1 MTLVR
6 LGLDI
11 NLHRSELDDHEASPS
26 ISDPFLPEENRP
38 RGSDLNPESNKDHDG
53 QPEGQAEQ
61 NAANVEYTFP
71 ERAAGGMG
79 HFLSREWLWIVS
91 ARRYRR
97 IIKRRSIRQSQSQ
110 RQCVVWC
117 NGIAPHTG
125 IERENLLSDCLV
137 RAHFNSFHFF
147 GLKLAAKPRPV
158 SSVTTLILG
167 T

>member
-53 QPEGQAEQ
+53 QPERQAEQ

-79 HFLSREWLWIVS
+79 HFLSREWIVS

-97 IIKRRSIRQSQSQ
+97 ITKRR
-110 RQCVVWC
+110 
-117 NGIAPHTG
+117 
-125 IERENLLSDCLV
+125 
-137 RAHFNSFHFF
+137 
-147 GLKLAAKPRPV
+147 
-158 SSVTTLILG
+158 
-167 T
+167 